1 MPRTQKKK
9 KKEVGNHQ
17 YLKLV
22 LSLSVTSF
30 DPFLL
35 SLKIVS
41 GGAIF
46 LLIGREGMIYS
57 YTSIVNNALNS
68 HIFVH
73 DLVGRTT

>member
-30 DPFLL
+30 DPFL

-41 GGAIF
+41 RGAIF

-57 YTSIVNNALNS
+57 YTSIV
-68 HIFVH
+68 
-73 DLVGRTT
+73 